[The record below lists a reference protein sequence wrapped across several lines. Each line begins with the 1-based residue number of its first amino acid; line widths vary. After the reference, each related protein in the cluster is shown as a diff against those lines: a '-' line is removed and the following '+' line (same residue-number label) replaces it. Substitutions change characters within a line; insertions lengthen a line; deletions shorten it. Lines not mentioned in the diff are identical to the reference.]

1 MVLDQKW
8 VVNSI
13 SDVKIEF
20 RHIWSLNATIFESVD
35 KNGFSHFSRA
45 LWNFKCDDLLI
56 HVTQASYHWKV
67 WRLSFHW
74 KKINVSRQK
83 LIENERN
90 EILKL
95 FNFFQKKRDFFEFW
109 KSPEKNSSRSC
120 FFWKVHSTSKLFRI
134 ASNHFQNFLKVSL
147 ERFDFTLNDF
157 ETLNATI

>member
-1 MVLDQKW
+1 MRRFLNRSTKMDFPT
-8 VVNSI
+8 
-13 SDVKIEF
+13 F
-20 RHIWSLNATIFESVD
+20 RAHFGTLNATICWSTLH
-35 KNGFSHFSRA
+35 K
-45 LWNFKCDDLLI
+45 LLTI
-56 HVTQASYHWKV
+56 EKYDVSAFTG
-67 WRLSFHW
+67 

-147 ERFDFTLNDF
+147 ERFDFTLNDC
-157 ETLNATI
+157 ETLNATIQLYAKSSHLEAKRSHF

>member
-1 MVLDQKW
+1 MRRFLNLSTKMDFPT
-8 VVNSI
+8 
-13 SDVKIEF
+13 F
-20 RHIWSLNATIFESVD
+20 RGHFGTLNATICWSTLH
-35 KNGFSHFSRA
+35 K
-45 LWNFKCDDLLI
+45 LLTI
-56 HVTQASYHWKV
+56 EKYDVSAFTG
-67 WRLSFHW
+67 